1 MSKNNLEYKSD
12 NNCILT
18 KDGKTLVL
26 CRNHNIPDGVTC
38 IIGGAFS
45 GYSSLESIVIPD
57 GVNTIAE
64 CAFMGC
70 TGLKSIVIPDSV
82 TKIEGWAF
90 DGCTSLQSIVI
101 PDSVT
106 EIEEWA
112 FSDCTSLQSIVIPD
126 GVKTIEYSVFSGC
139 TSLESIVIPDSVIAI
154 DEWAFRYCCSLQSIT
169 IVTQEKDPDLSR
181 EMIEHLL
188 QALSEYPKEIYLKIP
203 IGCEDAYRHH
213 PAFKG
218 KFVEIISDKQILKN
232 AKKCVR
238 KPNI

>member
-1 MSKNNLEYKSD
+1 M
-12 NNCILT
+12 T

-112 FSDCTSLQSIVIPD
+112 FSDC
-126 GVKTIEYSVFSGC
+126 YN
-139 TSLESIVIPDSVIAI
+139 
-154 DEWAFRYCCSLQSIT
+154 LQSIT
-169 IVTQEKDPDLSR
+169 IVTQEKDPDQSR
-181 EMIEHLL
+181 ERIEYLL
-188 QALSEYPKEIYLKIP
+188 QSLFEYPKEFYLKVP
-203 IGCEDAYRHH
+203 IGCDDAYRHH
-213 PAFKG
+213 PAFGG
-218 KFVEIISDKQILKN
+218 KFVEIIAAKQILK
-232 AKKCVR
+232 KR
-238 KPNI
+238 

>member
-1 MSKNNLEYKSD
+1 M
-12 NNCILT
+12 
-18 KDGKTLVL
+18 
-26 CRNHNIPDGVTC
+26 
-38 IIGGAFS
+38 
-45 GYSSLESIVIPD
+45 
-57 GVNTIAE
+57 
-64 CAFMGC
+64 
-70 TGLKSIVIPDSV
+70 
-82 TKIEGWAF
+82 
-90 DGCTSLQSIVI
+90 
-101 PDSVT
+101 
-106 EIEEWA
+106 
-112 FSDCTSLQSIVIPD
+112 IPD

-154 DEWAFRYCCSLQSIT
+154 DEWAFRYCYSLQSIT

>member
-1 MSKNNLEYKSD
+1 MRYV
-12 NNCILT
+12 II
-18 KDGKTLVL
+18 DG
-26 CRNHNIPDGVTC
+26 RGIIPDRVTK
-38 IIGGAFS
+38 IDNSAFYGCS
-45 GYSSLESIVIPD
+45 RLESIVIPD
-57 GVNTIAE
+57 SVTLIEEA
-64 CAFMGC
+64 AFADC
-70 TGLKSIVIPDSV
+70 EYLQSIVIPDSV
-82 TKIEGWAF
+82 TKIEA
-90 DGCTSLQSIVI
+90 
-101 PDSVT
+101 
-106 EIEEWA
+106 WA
-112 FSDCTSLQSIVIPD
+112 FSSC
-126 GVKTIEYSVFSGC
+126 Y
-139 TSLESIVIPDSVIAI
+139 
-154 DEWAFRYCCSLQSIT
+154 SLQSIT